1 MKKIFTISVF
11 VAAISFFVCNQ
22 DLTGYE
28 PKIGLTTIIESILL
42 QR

>member
-1 MKKIFTISVF
+1 MKKIFSILVF